1 MGRDWLPRGRLRR
14 AERDGA
20 SNRLN
25 CGHEFSAFSVSDI
38 DLELKPGDHGAL
50 SLKLGLQRLQPD
62 FERSAN
68 PSTFTPG
75 FFAGIFCPCA
85 RVALSVHVL
94 PGDPQLVSCGL
105 FLNLKTGDQIFQEC
119 NLNLSL
125 GTGSLHGGFSIAC
138 GRADEPLNQ
147 FRNRRGRYRW
157 MFAQFDG
164 HGFARALERHQRGP
178 DRFERAAEIVFA
190 LTRPLSQKS
199 TEFR

>member
-1 MGRDWLPRGRLRR
+1 MGRDWLPRGRFRR
-14 AERDGA
+14 VERDGA

-38 DLELKPGDHGAL
+38 DVELKPGDHGAL
-50 SLKLGLQRLQPD
+50 RLKFGSQRLQPD

-94 PGDPQLVSCGL
+94 PGDPQLVSCSL
-105 FLNLKTGDQIFQEC
+105 FLNLKTGDQIFQER

-125 GTGSLHGGFSIAC
+125 GTGSLHGGFSNRVWPRRRTSQPIQK
-138 GRADEPLNQ
+138 PL
-147 FRNRRGRYRW
+147 
-157 MFAQFDG
+157 
-164 HGFARALERHQRGP
+164 
-178 DRFERAAEIVFA
+178 
-190 LTRPLSQKS
+190 RPIPMAVRSV
-199 TEFR
+199 